1 MSAMKLKHI
10 LFIAITAV
18 LFGVFYLGTT
28 YAGTFL
34 TGVLTPMG
42 LGTSPFTASGLWRQF
57 SSPM

>member
-1 MSAMKLKHI
+1 MKLKHI

-42 LGTSPFTASGLWRQF
+42 LGILGYEPF
-57 SSPM
+57 